1 MSGKLLY
8 VPLSSLSVHHLPYF
22 FSYQPNPPSVT
33 HTDIQSGV
41 RTFQSLPRQTFGT
54 LQARLNPFYFSTST
68 ILTSTLLLTH
78 LYFHPSLIS
87 APTVKP
93 HWHSSEEG
101 RQGLLIVAGLVPQ
114 LLNLI
119 WFGPQATK
127 VMFER
132 HRLEKLE
139 GKEYNEANV
148 CSLTFELEVS
158 RLMIAIRRY
167 GQGQQAIRFLAFRHC
182 RSRSHLA
189 WWSHRSW
196 SRRQHVSRE

>member
-1 MSGKLLY
+1 LEPMSGKLLY
-8 VPLSSLSVHHLPYF
+8 VILYSSYHNYSSYF
-22 FSYQPNPPSVT
+22 LHPSPSDT
-33 HTDIQSGV
+33 KNQADIQSGV

-54 LQARLNPFYFSTST
+54 LQARLTPFYFSTST

-101 RQGLLIVAGLVPQ
+101 RQGLLILAGLVPQ

-139 GKEYNEANV
+139 GKEYNDANV
-148 CSLTFELEVS
+148 ISVT
-158 RLMIAIRRY
+158 
-167 GQGQQAIRFLAFRHC
+167 
-182 RSRSHLA
+182 
-189 WWSHRSW
+189 
-196 SRRQHVSRE
+196 

>member
-1 MSGKLLY
+1 MAGFDSALAPFTLKGFYLCTWGTAVGTNVWQTL
-8 VPLSSLSVHHLPYF
+8 VCLSSTYLIWCRHQSRF
-22 FSYQPNPPSVT
+22 K
-33 HTDIQSGV
+33 TDIQSGV

-54 LQARLNPFYFSTST
+54 LQARLTPFYFSTST

-101 RQGLLIVAGLVPQ
+101 RQGLLIVAGLIPQ

-148 CSLTFELEVS
+148 SSSPF
-158 RLMIAIRRY
+158 RD
-167 GQGQQAIRFLAFRHC
+167 QA
-182 RSRSHLA
+182 S
-189 WWSHRSW
+189 
-196 SRRQHVSRE
+196 

>member
-1 MSGKLLY
+1 MGYCSWNKRLANSCTSIFMSLY
-8 VPLSSLSVHHLPYF
+8 LIWCHHQ
-22 FSYQPNPPSVT
+22 S
-33 HTDIQSGV
+33 DIQSGV

-54 LQARLNPFYFSTST
+54 LQARLTPFYFSTST

-132 HRLEKLE
+132 HRLEKME

-148 CSLTFELEVS
+148 SSSSFRVKQFEMS
-158 RLMIAIRRY
+158 
-167 GQGQQAIRFLAFRHC
+167 
-182 RSRSHLA
+182 
-189 WWSHRSW
+189 
-196 SRRQHVSRE
+196 

>member
-1 MSGKLLY
+1 MGYRSRNKRLANSCTSISMSLFHIWC
-8 VPLSSLSVHHLPYF
+8 HHE
-22 FSYQPNPPSVT
+22 SN
-33 HTDIQSGV
+33 IQSGV

-54 LQARLNPFYFSTST
+54 LQARLTPFYFSTST

-148 CSLTFELEVS
+148 SCSPFWIKQLELS
-158 RLMIAIRRY
+158 
-167 GQGQQAIRFLAFRHC
+167 
-182 RSRSHLA
+182 
-189 WWSHRSW
+189 
-196 SRRQHVSRE
+196 

>member
-1 MSGKLLY
+1 MSLY
-8 VPLSSLSVHHLPYF
+8 LIWCHHQ
-22 FSYQPNPPSVT
+22 SN
-33 HTDIQSGV
+33 IQSGV

-54 LQARLNPFYFSTST
+54 LQARLTPFYFSTST

-139 GKEYNEANV
+139 GKEYNDANV
-148 CSLTFELEVS
+148 SPFPFELNNLNRADVQPSAAMDQANKQFGFLHSVTAALDLISLGGLIGLGLAVS
-158 RLMIAIRRY
+158 M
-167 GQGQQAIRFLAFRHC
+167 
-182 RSRSHLA
+182 
-189 WWSHRSW
+189 
-196 SRRQHVSRE
+196 